1 VPCAPAFLFGEST
14 DAQQPNEAAP
24 GRQHTLSLHISHAL
38 RKYASV
44 TFGQKL
50 QSHTYLAWLT
60 KCGQETMSDKERSGM
75 KHRVLPKLILALLLS
90 SISIG
95 AHAVMLTLSDVSSDA
110 TDASLLDATMQFDV
124 TGTQLSLVVTN
135 NTADPNAYR
144 LTEVFF
150 NANSNVSGLSYVS
163 ATSSTDGII
172 TSAWSLST
180 NQGADGMGKHDF
192 ALFDGTGNDPDQ
204 ISSGENVTFLFN
216 IGSAGVTA
224 TDFLE
229 LSTNPPGSIQAY
241 AVIKFTGGP
250 GDDSAFGGV
259 TVVPLPAAIWLLI
272 SGISILPWLR
282 RRAARQ
288 V

>member
-1 VPCAPAFLFGEST
+1 
-14 DAQQPNEAAP
+14 
-24 GRQHTLSLHISHAL
+24 
-38 RKYASV
+38 
-44 TFGQKL
+44 
-50 QSHTYLAWLT
+50 
-60 KCGQETMSDKERSGM
+60 M
-75 KHRVLPKLILALLLS
+75 KHRSLLKFFLAALLFGASLS
-90 SISIG
+90 

-110 TDASLLDATMQFDV
+110 TDAALLDATMQFNV

-135 NTADPNAYR
+135 NTADPSAYR

-163 ATSSTDGII
+163 ATSNTDGNI
-172 TSAWSLST
+172 TSAWSLS
-180 NQGADGMGKHDF
+180 NNIGADGMGEHDF

-204 ISSGENVTFLFN
+204 IAAGENVTFVFDIDN
-216 IGSAGVTA
+216 AGVTA

-229 LSTNPPGSIQAY
+229 LSTNPPGSIEAY

-259 TVVPLPAAIWLLI
+259 TVVPLPAAIWMLI
-272 SGISILPWLR
+272 SGISILPLLR
-282 RRAARQ
+282 RRSTRQ